1 MAGFFTPGGFDDPS
15 LPVNSALRQRIAL
28 AMLSA
33 KKGYPKTL
41 GEGLTAIGDA
51 LGDRSAM
58 RRLAEADVA
67 DQREVMG
74 APATPAVPQ
83 PTAAYTPGDVTRS
96 ISQEPQA
103 RAETPLYTAPSQAT
117 AQPSSTSPQP
127 TLRDMGDGQVTQS
140 AGAGTSPSSSSPAA
154 SDEEAGGYNVIDAQ
168 AGTKMQQS
176 PEYARAA
183 IARATRNPDMQAYLG
198 NLVAK
203 ESPRPNDVSRTG
215 ARGPFQFVPG
225 TARQYGLTDP
235 DNPDAAAQAAL
246 QLTGDNAAQ
255 FTKRFGRPP
264 TMQELAVMHQ
274 QGAGGGGNLMAGRG
288 TDPRNLAVNNIA
300 ANASPQAAVSRI
312 NNFYGMPDRT
322 VDPRAGVAQALM
334 AQGGGQTPPVMN
346 ADDQQAALP
355 PANGPVN
362 VPPASLPPVAAPP
375 MQVAQAP
382 PAGQPAPIPG
392 YVTPQPGQAPAP
404 RQIQPSEEE
413 MRLQNYVTQLGM
425 RNPYAASSPQ
435 AMQLQR
441 MQADRA
447 AAQAVENKRFE
458 SNLMIQRDQLNKS
471 SEQRATQV
479 ERMNAD
485 LQAKE
490 SIRKARMENNV
501 LQDFG
506 GLPPQQVFEK
516 ADKSSAEAK
525 TARDGLIAADSARK
539 AILSGAILGAGA
551 DWRLGMAKINRAV
564 FGKEDAGSAAAN
576 TELFRSSM
584 APVVASLLGSTVGRT
599 QVSNTDRDFAE
610 RAAGGQINLEPTT
623 IKRLLDI
630 TGRLARDKL
639 DYHDAMINTFGAN
652 SPQFKAMFG
661 VPIPEDLKGNGK
673 PLLSPQEKEQIDGAE
688 NFILNHPRDPRTP
701 AIRRQL
707 GYK

>member
-1 MAGFFTPGGFDDPS
+1 MPGFFTPGGFDDPS

-67 DQREVMG
+67 DQREAMG
-74 APATPAVPQ
+74 APATPAAPQ

-140 AGAGTSPSSSSPAA
+140 AGAGASPSSSSPAA

-168 AGTKMQQS
+168 AGTRMQQS

-203 ESPRPNDVSRTG
+203 ESPRPNDVSSTG
-215 ARGPFQFVPG
+215 AKGPFQFVPG

-235 DNPDAAAQAAL
+235 NNPDASAQAAL

-255 FTKRFGRPP
+255 FTRRFGRPP

-274 QGAGGGGNLMAGRG
+274 QGAGGGGNLLAGQG
-288 TDPRNLAVNNIA
+288 TNPRNLAVNNIA

-322 VDPRAGVAQALM
+322 VDPRAGVAQAML
-334 AQGGGQTPPVMN
+334 AQNASQRPPVMN

-355 PANGPVN
+355 PVQRQMAPQ
-362 VPPASLPPVAAPP
+362 AAPL
-375 MQVAQAP
+375 QVAQAP
-382 PAGQPAPIPG
+382 QGQPAPIPG
-392 YVTPQPGQAPAP
+392 YVTPQPGQAPGP

-413 MRLQNYVTQLGM
+413 VGLQNYVNALTM
-425 RNPYAASSPQ
+425 RNPYAAQSPQ
-435 AMQLQR
+435 AIRLQR
-441 MQADRA
+441 LQTDRA
-447 AAQAVENKRFE
+447 AAQEVENKRFTSALKTQE
-458 SNLMIQRDQLNKS
+458 DLTRIGA
-471 SEQRATQV
+471 EQRGTQV
-479 ERMNAD
+479 ERQNANLKD
-485 LQAKE
+485 QEAIK
-490 SIRKARMENNV
+490 KARIDNKI
-501 LQDFG
+501 QADFG
-506 GLPPQQVFEK
+506 GLPPAQVFEQMQASRK
-516 ADKSSAEAK
+516 EADLAK
-525 TARDGLIAADSARK
+525 QGLQAADNARK
-539 AILSGAILGAGA
+539 AILGGAILGAGA
-551 DWRLGMAKINRAV
+551 DTRLSIAKVVTGMGLKDMGN
-564 FGKEDAGSAAAN
+564 DAAN
-576 TELFRSSM
+576 TEVFRAAM
-584 APVVASLLGSTVGRT
+584 APVVASLLRSTVGGT
-599 QVSNTDRDFAE
+599 QISDNDRRFAE
-610 RAAGGQINLEPTT
+610 RAAGGQITLEPTT
-623 IKRLLDI
+623 IKRLIDI
-630 TGRLARDKL
+630 TGRMAREKL
-639 DYHDAMINTFGAN
+639 DIHNATVDTFFPN
-652 SPQFKAMFG
+652 NPQGKTMFG
-661 VPIPEDLKGNGK
+661 VGEPAVKKED
-673 PLLSPQEKEQIDGAE
+673 PLLSKEEKKQIDDAE
-688 NFILNHPRDPRTP
+688 NWLLRNPRDPMAP
-701 AIRRQL
+701 AVRRKL
-707 GYK
+707 GYQ